1 MQVLI
6 HKTNLVRLEPRLPKV
21 GIGLSDP
28 VVLLRE
34 GDANVAAL
42 VTLPSRFPFGLGKP
56 RTVRIGYLGEQ
67 AKAMLW
73 PALEKAAPLRVR
85 IVGVLT
91 AHLKGDGMNQI
102 SISVWGDP
110 ADIATERLEHLSFMD
125 SGSSDNPTNSDEPG
139 EEVAASQSVKDSSTT

>member
-6 HKTNLVRLEPRLPKV
+6 HKTNLVRLEPRLPKL

-28 VVLLRE
+28 VQLLQE
-34 GDANVAAL
+34 GDSNIAAL
-42 VTLPSRFPFGLGKP
+42 VTLPSRFPFGFGKP
-56 RTVRIGYLGEQ
+56 RTMRIGYLGEQ
-67 AKAMLW
+67 AKSMLW

-110 ADIATERLEHLSFMD
+110 ADIATERQEYSHSMD
-125 SGSSDNPTNSDEPG
+125 SGSSGDPTISDDPE
-139 EEVAASQSVKDSSTT
+139 EEVETSPSR